1 MKKSIFS
8 GIKANIG
15 TGRESTES
23 IVHKNLVCIVHKS
36 MRRALPCIGLPLLYI
51 GVIVMV
57 VASFLPIDNRN
68 AINLS
73 ALTLIY
79 AGAIG
84 YVIKEKRK

>member
-15 TGRESTES
+15 TGREGTES
-23 IVHKNLVCIVHKS
+23 IVDKSMVSIVHKS
-36 MRRALPCIGLPLLYI
+36 MKRALSCIGLPLLYI
-51 GVIVMV
+51 GVMVMV